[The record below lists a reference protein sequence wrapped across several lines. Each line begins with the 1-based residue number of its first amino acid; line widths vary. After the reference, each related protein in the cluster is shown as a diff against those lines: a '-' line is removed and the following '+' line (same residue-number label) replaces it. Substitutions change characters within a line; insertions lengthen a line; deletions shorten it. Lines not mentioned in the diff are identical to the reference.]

1 MNAKEAMIESLEYEN
16 PDAPVV
22 DELDIGI
29 ELYYAFAEEICGK
42 MDFTDG
48 KIPEIEFV
56 TDPEMRELNR
66 TFRGKDSPTDVLS
79 FTFDEEDF
87 EDQETLG
94 DLAISIDTARRQ
106 AIENGLPLDLEIKQL
121 ILHGILHLC
130 GYDHETDSGEMN
142 SLEIELRTRFDIS

>member
-1 MNAKEAMIESLEYEN
+1 MIESLEYEN